1 MSFVTVNFGLWSQRS
16 FFFKKK
22 QFFFEKF
29 ERDLNFQENTVVS
42 SARAA
47 TTPPTAYAACLL
59 DGCWFSE
66 PAARSLAHVQKLC
79 GRRRHMLSEPRP
91 VPKLGGQTC
100 SERAQRTQSACP
112 AAGRRQAGRP
122 G

>member
-1 MSFVTVNFGLWSQRS
+1 MSIIDVGRRLGDAIDPCHLSRS
-16 FFFKKK
+16 TLDFESTARVVFKKK

-29 ERDLNFQENTVVS
+29 ERDLNFQENAVVS

-79 GRRRHMLSEPRP
+79 GRRRH
-91 VPKLGGQTC
+91 
-100 SERAQRTQSACP
+100 TQSACP

>member
-1 MSFVTVNFGLWSQRS
+1 MSIIDVGRRLGDAGYDRPMSFVTVNFGQRS

-79 GRRRHMLSEPRP
+79 GRRRH
-91 VPKLGGQTC
+91 
-100 SERAQRTQSACP
+100 TQSACP

>member
-1 MSFVTVNFGLWSQRS
+1 MSIIDVGRRLGDAIDHVICHGQLWTFWSQRS
-16 FFFKKK
+16 FFFKEK

-29 ERDLNFQENTVVS
+29 ERDLNFQGNTADWS

-79 GRRRHMLSEPRP
+79 GRRRH
-91 VPKLGGQTC
+91 
-100 SERAQRTQSACP
+100 TQSACP

>member
-1 MSFVTVNFGLWSQRS
+1 MSFVTVNFGQRS

-29 ERDLNFQENTVVS
+29 ERDLNFQENSRLVS

-59 DGCWFSE
+59 YGCWFSE

>member
-1 MSFVTVNFGLWSQRS
+1 MSIIDVGRRLGDAIDPCHLSRSTWSQRS

-79 GRRRHMLSEPRP
+79 GRRRH
-91 VPKLGGQTC
+91 
-100 SERAQRTQSACP
+100 TQSACP

>member
-79 GRRRHMLSEPRP
+79 GRRRH
-91 VPKLGGQTC
+91 
-100 SERAQRTQSACP
+100 TQSACP